1 VRLVQALDRY
11 HRVRAVPFQKR
22 GVPEGVGL
30 TLAECAQSA
39 WAITPSGK
47 RFAGAAAVNVALG
60 VALGTSVP
68 LVVYR
73 LALIHKVQDCLYAWV
88 VAHRQH
94 FPGDIPYCSQYPT
107 ECE

>member
-22 GVPEGVGL
+22 GVPEGAGL

-47 RFAGAAAVNVALG
+47 RFAGAAAVNLALA
-60 VALGTSVP
+60 VALGTPIPHDVR
-68 LVVYR
+68 LTLAVVFVKPKMDKVIILKR
-73 LALIHKVQDCLYAWV
+73 LLNRVQ
-88 VAHRQH
+88 
-94 FPGDIPYCSQYPT
+94 
-107 ECE
+107 